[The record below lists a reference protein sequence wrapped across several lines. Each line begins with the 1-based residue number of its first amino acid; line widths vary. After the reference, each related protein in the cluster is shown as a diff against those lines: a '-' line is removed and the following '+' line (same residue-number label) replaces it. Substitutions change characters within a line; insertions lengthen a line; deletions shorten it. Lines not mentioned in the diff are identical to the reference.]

1 MKLIDTHCHLDFEVF
16 ADDRKQVMTR
26 AQALGVDHF
35 VVPAVQQSSWQQLLA
50 LFQRQDF
57 VHVALGM
64 HPMFMSQHEESHIAL
79 LDHAL
84 QQQRPA
90 AVGEIGL
97 DFYSAES
104 DRQEQLKL
112 FRAQLQLAA
121 EYELPVILHVR
132 KAHDEVL
139 QCLRDIPVVAGIV
152 HAFNGTLQQAGHYI
166 GMNFKLGF
174 GGMLTYSH
182 STKLRHLAQQLQL
195 EALVLETDAPDMT
208 VMQYRGQRNSPEY
221 LPYCLEALATVRGQ
235 SKAAI
240 AEATSANA
248 RQLLWII

>member
-16 ADDRKQVMTR
+16 ADDRQQVMTR

-104 DRQEQLKL
+104 DRQAQLKL

-132 KAHDEVL
+132 KAHDEVF

-152 HAFNGTLQQAGHYI
+152 HSFNGSLQQAGHYI

-182 STKLRHLAQQLQL
+182 STKLRHLAQQLPL

-248 RQLLWII
+248 RQLLGII